1 MRNADKET
9 LNVIRSYGNH
19 NGVPFKTMFKVLI
32 NGGTKWV
39 VAHRVAYQYKLH
51 PKDVCMETCDGL
63 IFTTSVFNL
72 RSNTK
77 EWPAQEQKQRKTYK
91 RPSKMKWVDWDEKY
105 LKEGALVKCRN
116 GIVHKL
122 SKEETYSKAAQLLL
136 LWFSSFNHK
145 TGANKW
151 TECYD
156 IVSVLVDPRQGDP
169 REERQKQE
177 QEVYERVKEMAASVV
192 VTILKPRV
200 SHPSD
205 PYLVWSFP
213 KQHAES
219 NCKFVSLSLTQDEAQ
234 VIRDIIGHCVLG
246 DSEKSRRKFADSVFD
261 KLKSHT
267 KRNSL
272 SETGISPDGYSISFE
287 DET

>member
-32 NGGTKWV
+32 NGGTKWA
-39 VAHRVAYQYKLH
+39 VAHRVPTLYELA
-51 PKDVCMETCDGL
+51 PKDVCMETADGSV
-63 IFTTSVFNL
+63 FTTDIYNL
-72 RSNTK
+72 YENDKR
-77 EWPAQEQKQRKTYK
+77 EAAQYKKRKVYK
-91 RPSKMKWVDWDEKY
+91 RASKMQWVDWDEKY
-105 LKEGALVKCRN
+105 LKDGALVKCEN
-116 GIVHKL
+116 GKIIIL
-122 SKEETYSKAAQLLL
+122 QEREWCCTDNYL
-136 LWFSSFNHK
+136 FSSFNHK
-145 TGANKW
+145 TGENHFKNTGW
-151 TECYD
+151 D
-156 IVSVLVDPRQGDP
+156 IVSVLVDPRQGNP

-177 QEVYERVKEMAASVV
+177 QEVYERVKEMAASGI

-205 PYLVWSFP
+205 PYLLWSFP

-234 VIRDIIGHCVLG
+234 VIRDIIGHCVIG

-287 DET
+287 DEV

>member
-1 MRNADKET
+1 MLNADKET
-9 LNVIRSYGNH
+9 INLIRSYGENDV
-19 NGVPFKTMFKVLI
+19 VPYKTMFKVI
-32 NGGTKWV
+32 TNDGTKWV
-39 VAHRVAYQYKLH
+39 VAHRVPTLHKLH
-51 PKDVCMETCDGL
+51 PTYVCMETCDGL

-72 RSNTK
+72 HSNTK

-91 RPSKMKWVDWDEKY
+91 RPSKMQWLPWNEKY
-105 LKEGALVKCRN
+105 LKEGALVKCRD

-122 SKEETYSKAAQLLL
+122 SKEETYSKEAQLLP

-145 TGANKW
+145 TGANRW
-151 TECYD
+151 VGGYD
-156 IVSVLVDPRQGDP
+156 IVSVLVDN
-169 REERQKQE
+169 RELGEE
-177 QEVYERVKEMAASVV
+177 QR
-192 VTILKPRV
+192 T
-200 SHPSD
+200 
-205 PYLVWSFP
+205 
-213 KQHAES
+213 ES
-219 NCKFVSLSLTQDEAQ
+219 SYKLISLLLTQDEAQ
-234 VIRDIIGHCVLG
+234 VLRNILGHCVIG